1 MIARQRHAVGLL
13 VAAMLLAGCNLS
25 PLRNRIKVGEEPIV
39 IFVGEGIDGHTD
51 LFVVPASGGSIA
63 QLTFTPLSESMPRIN
78 ARGDVVAFIRA
89 RDTAATAVNEVVVM
103 NLLNGAERA
112 IPLPDGAGH
121 ITAIAWGPDDGAL
134 YLRSDHG
141 TWRAS
146 TPPAPPKVVA
156 ATGTEFVRADS
167 VFELWVGEPRFARLF
182 ACPAGGVCAAGLRV
196 DTTVLSERGSDPL
209 RWGSDS
215 VAWFEDGGMVVR
227 GIGPGT
233 VRRILWKQPPAHPRD
248 GSYGG
253 ITTPLP

>member
-1 MIARQRHAVGLL
+1 MNSRQCAGSLFT
-13 VAAMLLAGCNLS
+13 VALLLAGCNLS

-51 LFVVPASGGSIA
+51 LFAVPASGGSIA
-63 QLTFTPLSESMPRIN
+63 QLTFTPLLESMPRIN

-89 RDTAATAVNEVVVM
+89 RDTAATAANEVVVM

-112 IPLPDGAGH
+112 VPLPDGAGH
-121 ITAIAWGPDDGAL
+121 IKAIAWGPGDSAL
-134 YLRSDHG
+134 YLRSDGG

-146 TPPAPPKVVA
+146 TPPAPTSVVA
-156 ATGTEFVRADS
+156 ATGSDFVQADS

-182 ACPAGGVCAAGLRV
+182 PCQGGGVCAVGPRV
-196 DTTVLSERGSDPL
+196 DTTVLSEQGRDPL

-215 VAWFEDGGMVVR
+215 VAWFEGDGMVVR

-233 VRRILWKQPPAHPRD
+233 VRRILWKRPPLHPRD
-248 GSYGG
+248 GSYGAV
-253 ITTPLP
+253 TTALP